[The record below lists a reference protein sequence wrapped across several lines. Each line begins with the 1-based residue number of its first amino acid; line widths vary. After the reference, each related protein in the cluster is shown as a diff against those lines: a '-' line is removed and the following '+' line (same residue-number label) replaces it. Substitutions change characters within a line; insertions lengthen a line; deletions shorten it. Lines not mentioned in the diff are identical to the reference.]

1 MAPFPA
7 TTPSRRDRQQAF
19 ARGLAVAVAALLTAN
34 GVVMAERLTG
44 ENISQVVG
52 LNGDKAEEAAPE
64 GSGMLERMLRAVE
77 AGRNQGTTG
86 DTTVTTTGL
95 VLGADPGVSGPTST
109 SPGETGTNST
119 GSSGGRPPGTRG
131 PRPNVVGGSSST
143 TGPPPTA
150 GGGGG
155 GGSSSTTAPRPGTP
169 TTTAPVSK
177 PNLNRLEQAVEDI
190 GIYVQQ
196 ARGLTFKRSVNVR
209 VMSQG
214 DFQSRINRL
223 RKLPGQDQIQT
234 LQGILKALGVIA
246 DNVDLGAELAKLA
259 RQEVLAVYDPGA
271 DEIILP
277 TEDPTPMLRTVLAGE
292 LTSAIQHQ
300 WFNLVRPN
308 LDSAEDE
315 SRDGFRALVAGSA
328 STISDAYMKSLN
340 PAEQAQVTNERK
352 RLASQMPQDIPESV
366 IAEFTFPYVAGPSV
380 VAAIMTNGG
389 SKRLDA
395 AFSSPPT
402 TSEQLFEPNR
412 YLNREGPMP
421 VNYPAADGAVIR
433 KGVLGQLN
441 LLLML
446 NGVDNQTATQA
457 ASGWGGD
464 RFVAWRDGSRTC
476 IRANIVMDNP
486 EDSQQLAPALQKWV
500 TTRPGAQVEGSGPFT
515 ITSCA

>member
-7 TTPSRRDRQQAF
+7 TTPSRRDRRQQAF

-44 ENISQVVG
+44 ENLSEVVG
-52 LNGDKAEEAAPE
+52 INGDKSEEAAPE

-77 AGRNQGTTG
+77 AGRNQGTTTG

-95 VLGADPGVSGPTST
+95 VLGVDPGVSGPTST
-109 SPGETGTNST
+109 SPGQTGTSPT
-119 GSSGGRPPGTRG
+119 GSPGSRPPATRG
-131 PRPNVVGGSSST
+131 PRPNVSGGSSST
-143 TGPPPTA
+143 TTGPAPS
-150 GGGGG
+150 G

-214 DFQSRINRL
+214 DFQSRVNRL

-234 LQGILKALGVIA
+234 LQGLLKALGVIA

-259 RQEVLAVYDPGA
+259 RQEVLAVYDTGA

-292 LTSAIQHQ
+292 LTNALQHQ

-340 PAEQAQVTNERK
+340 PSEQAQVTSERK
-352 RLASQMPQDIPESV
+352 RLASQMPQDIPEPV

-380 VAAIMTNGG
+380 VAAIMINGG

-421 VNYPAADGAVIR
+421 VNFPAADGAVIR

-486 EDSQQLAPALQKWV
+486 EDSQQLGPALQKWV
-500 TTRPGAQVEGSGPFT
+500 TTRPAAQVEGSGPFT